1 MLWLKGIGVVLLL
14 LMVFA
19 VKSSYS
25 GRVLVSLVLVGGL
38 LYVGLSK
45 KR

>member
-1 MLWLKGIGVVLLL
+1 MLWIKGIGGLVVL

-19 VKSSYS
+19 AKSSYNA
-25 GRVLVSLVLVGGL
+25 RVFTFVAIAGGL
-38 LYVGLSK
+38 LYLALNK

>member
-1 MLWLKGIGVVLLL
+1 MLWVKGIGVLLLL

-19 VKSSYS
+19 AKSSYS
-25 GRVLVSLVLVGGL
+25 GRVLAFVIVAGGL
-38 LYVGLSK
+38 LYLALNK